1 MMTEFKRTQRDY
13 PLSFKIAVVEQVEKG
28 EMTYKQAQQRYGIQ
42 GRSTVL
48 VWLRKYGRLDWSPGL
63 PDLVKRKLPV
73 TQTTIPLT
81 PEQRIRELEA
91 QLELANQKA
100 DFFESVINV
109 LKNDYGVSIVKKR
122 PGKSSRKVRPPN
134 NCDAC
139 MSVPGTQQTGM
150 VSGQRKAQKTAGT
163 SCSGS

>member
-81 PEQRIRELEA
+81 PEGEIIATADPHQATRIDAELSMRALREYREKFPA
-91 QLELANQKA
+91 WQDA
-100 DFFESVINV
+100 DEFTF
-109 LKNDYGVSIVKKR
+109 R
-122 PGKSSRKVRPPN
+122 
-134 NCDAC
+134 
-139 MSVPGTQQTGM
+139 
-150 VSGQRKAQKTAGT
+150 
-163 SCSGS
+163 

>member
-63 PDLVKRKLPV
+63 PDLGEEETACDSDNYPAHTRAK
-73 TQTTIPLT
+73 
-81 PEQRIRELEA
+81 
-91 QLELANQKA
+91 NQ
-100 DFFESVINV
+100 
-109 LKNDYGVSIVKKR
+109 
-122 PGKSSRKVRPPN
+122 
-134 NCDAC
+134 
-139 MSVPGTQQTGM
+139 GT
-150 VSGQRKAQKTAGT
+150 
-163 SCSGS
+163 